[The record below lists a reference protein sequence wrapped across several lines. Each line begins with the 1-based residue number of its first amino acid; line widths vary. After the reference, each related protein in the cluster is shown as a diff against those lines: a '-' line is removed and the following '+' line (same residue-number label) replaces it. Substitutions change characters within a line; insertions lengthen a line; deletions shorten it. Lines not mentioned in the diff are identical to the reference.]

1 MQFKTMVNKAGYHVR
16 QASPYILFGIGL
28 ISFGGTLATA
38 IKATMK
44 LEPIL
49 DAHRIERA
57 NIKHSISQAEEL
69 TEDATELENL
79 PKVEKKEVRKL
90 YFHTVGKI
98 GRLYA
103 PTAALG
109 ALSLGSFTA
118 SAGILRGRYL
128 MACGA
133 LERVTEAFEDYRH
146 RVVEDVGEEKDLEY
160 FYGLDKDKITVE
172 EEDAESGKTKKVK
185 KDGLAGDPTGL
196 FTRRFKKFDSR
207 DGSGS
212 TQWDE
217 SPIYNYTYIMGIISQ
232 CQNQADAGMYVYFDR
247 VLDQLGFSCD
257 DESEHMAGWKP
268 GDRILCGLEDEDG
281 AVIFDSLRYRYG
293 DNPDVTLR
301 FNPRVNVFAK
311 TKAEKNDEP
320 VNDISEEVIE
330 NE

>member
-1 MQFKTMVNKAGYHVR
+1 MQLKTIANKVGYR
-16 QASPYILFGIGL
+16 TKQASPYILFGVGL
-28 ISFGGTLATA
+28 VTFGGTIAAA

-57 NIKHSISQAEEL
+57 SIKESISKAEGL
-69 TEDATELENL
+69 AEDATELANL

-90 YFHTVGKI
+90 YFHTIGKI

-109 ALSLGSFTA
+109 ALSVGSFTA

-146 RVVEDVGEEKDLEY
+146 RVVEDAGEEKDLEY
-160 FYGLDKDKITVE
+160 YYGLEPSKEVVGE
-172 EEDAESGKTKKVK
+172 ETDENGKTKKVK
-185 KDGLAGDPTGL
+185 KNVLKGDPTGL
-196 FTRRFKKFDSR
+196 FAYRFKKFDGR
-207 DGSGS
+207 DNSGS

-217 SPIYNYTYIMGIISQ
+217 SPVYNYTYIMGIVSQ
-232 CQNQADAGMYVYFDR
+232 CQNQLDAGMTVYLDR
-247 VLDQLGFSCD
+247 VLDQLGFSSD
-257 DESEHMAGWKP
+257 DKSEHMAGWLP
-268 GDRILCGLEDEDG
+268 GDHITCGLEDDDDG
-281 AVIFDSLRYRYG
+281 TIIFDSLRYKYG
-293 DNPDVTLR
+293 NNPDVTLR
-301 FNPRVNVFAK
+301 FNPRINVFAK
-311 TKAEKNDEP
+311 GKEKED
-320 VNDISEEVIE
+320 VTTDISEEVIE